1 MRKSKRPDR
10 VDHQR
15 AAQLLREQW
24 KTVIGAEKSKPGISF
39 IDDENLREAIARS
52 INHRQVSYR
61 YCLPIQLLGKLTN
74 SRVDS
79 RSLQRG
85 ADDSDPSAWDTR
97 SLGSKVI
104 APFVKE
110 QESVLGTSGDPYVG
124 NPMRIPRMER
134 DDKTKSDVAGWDLLL
149 DVLDVVEKRQNARF
163 TQNVFRQVLLE
174 IYRRQQTLRF
184 SYPVPPRVSLGSTL
198 SISERFL
205 SEKSGGDRALAL
217 AGALFDVIGNHFGLF
232 AQVNR
237 ARINAS
243 DEAIGQVADL
253 ECVDKTEKVVLVV
266 EVKDR
271 ALTLADVEGTIT
283 KTRNREIQEVFFT
296 APKIHG
302 ADADKISAR
311 LDTAFAAGQ
320 SFYVF
325 DFFGL
330 ARAIL
335 ALGGNAMRRLFLQK
349 VGEHLVGTLSQVIGK
364 LGSGCSSHSKRKRR
378 LYPIRSHGQRR

>member
-1 MRKSKRPDR
+1 MPKSKRPDR

-15 AAQLLREQW
+15 AAKLLRAQW
-24 KTVIGAEKSKPGISF
+24 KAVVATAESKPTISF
-39 IDDENLREAIARS
+39 IDDASMREAIAKS
-52 INHRQVSYR
+52 INHSQVSYR

-74 SRVDS
+74 PRIDS
-79 RSLQRG
+79 RRLQRG
-85 ADDSDPSAWDTR
+85 AAESDPTAWDAR

-104 APFVKE
+104 APFIKE

-134 DDKTKSDVAGWDLLL
+134 DDKTKSDVPGWNRLL
-149 DVLDVVEKRQNARF
+149 DVLDAVEKRQNGRF

-184 SYPVPPRVSLGSTL
+184 SYPIPPRISLKDTL
-198 SISERFL
+198 SVSERFV

-217 AGALFDVIGNHFGLF
+217 VGALFDVIGSHFGLF

-253 ECVDKTEKVVLVV
+253 ECLDNAGKVVIAV

-271 ALTLADVEGTIT
+271 ALALTDVEGTIR
-283 KTRNREIQEVFFT
+283 KTRNRE
-296 APKIHG
+296 
-302 ADADKISAR
+302 
-311 LDTAFAAGQ
+311 
-320 SFYVF
+320 
-325 DFFGL
+325 
-330 ARAIL
+330 
-335 ALGGNAMRRLFLQK
+335 
-349 VGEHLVGTLSQVIGK
+349 
-364 LGSGCSSHSKRKRR
+364 
-378 LYPIRSHGQRR
+378 

>member
-1 MRKSKRPDR
+1 MPKSKRPDR

-15 AAQLLREQW
+15 AARLLRDEW
-24 KTVIGAEKSKPGISF
+24 KTVAAAGESKRTVSF
-39 IDDENLREAIARS
+39 VDDANLCEAIATS
-52 INHRQVSYR
+52 INHSQVSYR

-74 SRVDS
+74 PRIDS
-79 RSLQRG
+79 RRLQRG
-85 ADDSDPSAWDTR
+85 AAESDPTAWDAR

-104 APFVKE
+104 APFIKE

-134 DDKTKSDVAGWDLLL
+134 DDKTKSDVPGWNRLL
-149 DVLDVVEKRQNARF
+149 DVLDAVEKRQNGRF

-184 SYPVPPRVSLGSTL
+184 SYPIPPRVSLDDAL
-198 SISERFL
+198 EISGRFL
-205 SEKSGGDRALAL
+205 SERSGGDRALAL

-243 DEAIGQVADL
+243 DDAIGQVADL
-253 ECVDKTEKVVLVV
+253 ECVDQTGKIVLAV

-271 ALTLADVEGTIT
+271 ALTLADVEGTIA
-283 KTRNREIQEVFFT
+283 KTRKREIQEVFFT
-296 APKIHG
+296 APRITS
-302 ADADKISAR
+302 ADAEKIKSR
-311 LDTAFAAGQ
+311 LSTAFSAGQ

-325 DFFGL
+325 DFFSL
-330 ARAIL
+330 ARAVL

-349 VGEHLVGTLSQVIGK
+349 VGDHLDTWTTQP
-364 LGSGCSSHSKRKRR
+364 SHRQAWKQ
-378 LYPIRSHGQRR
+378 LLEAL

>member
-1 MRKSKRPDR
+1 MPKSKRTDR
-10 VDHQR
+10 IDHQR
-15 AAQLLREQW
+15 AAQLLRGQW
-24 KTVIGAEKSKPGISF
+24 QAVAAAAESKPAISF
-39 IDDENLREAIARS
+39 IEDASLREAIARS
-52 INHRQVSYR
+52 INHSQVSYR

-74 SRVDS
+74 SRVDC

-85 ADDSDPSAWDTR
+85 ADDADPSVWDAR

-104 APFVKE
+104 APFIKE

-134 DDKTKSDVAGWDLLL
+134 DDKTKSDIPGWNRLL
-149 DVLDVVEKRQNARF
+149 DVLDTVEKRQNARF

-184 SYPVPPRVSLGSTL
+184 SYPVPPRVSLGNAI
-198 SISERFL
+198 SIAERFL
-205 SEKSGGDRALAL
+205 SERSGGDRALAL

-253 ECVDKTEKVVLVV
+253 ECVDNSGKVVLAV

-271 ALTLADVEGTIT
+271 ALTLADVEGTIA

-296 APKIHG
+296 APKIDA
-302 ADADKISAR
+302 ADADKIDSR
-311 LDTAFAAGQ
+311 LNTAFAAGQ
-320 SFYVF
+320 SFYIF
-325 DFFGL
+325 DFFNL
-330 ARAIL
+330 ARAVL
-335 ALGGNAMRRLFLQK
+335 ALGGSAMRRLFLQK
-349 VGEHLVGTLSQVIGK
+349 VGEHLDTWNTQP
-364 LGSGCSSHSKRKRR
+364 SHRQAWKR
-378 LYPIRSHGQRR
+378 LLESL

>member
-1 MRKSKRPDR
+1 MPKSKRPDR

-15 AAQLLREQW
+15 AAQLLREHW
-24 KTVIGAEKSKPGISF
+24 KAVVGAAESKPAIAF
-39 IDDENLREAIARS
+39 IEDENLRQAIAKS
-52 INHRQVSYR
+52 INHKQVSYR

-74 SRVDS
+74 PRVDS

-85 ADDSDPSAWDTR
+85 VDDADLSAWDAR

-104 APFVKE
+104 APFMKE

-124 NPMRIPRMER
+124 NPMRIPLMQR
-134 DDKTKSDVAGWDLLL
+134 DDKTKSDVTGWNRLL
-149 DVLDVVEKRQNARF
+149 DVLDPVEKRQSARF
-163 TQNVFRQVLLE
+163 TQNAFRQVLLE
-174 IYRRQQTLRF
+174 IYKRQQTLRF
-184 SYPVPPRVSLGSTL
+184 SYPVPPRVSLKDTL

-205 SEKSGGDRALAL
+205 AEKSGGDRALAL

-253 ECVDKTEKVVLVV
+253 ECIDKTGRVVLAV

-296 APKIHG
+296 APKVNA
-302 ADADKISAR
+302 ADADKINTR

-330 ARAIL
+330 ARSVL

-349 VGEHLVGTLSQVIGK
+349 VGEHLDNWITQP
-364 LGSGCSSHSKRKRR
+364 SHRQAWQR
-378 LYPIRSHGQRR
+378 LLESL

>member
-1 MRKSKRPDR
+1 MPRRRRLDR
-10 VDHQR
+10 VDHKR
-15 AAQLLREQW
+15 AAQILRAQW
-24 KTVIGAEKSKPGISF
+24 KAVVGIAESKSAVSF
-39 IDDENLREAIARS
+39 VDDASLRAAITKS
-52 INHRQVSYR
+52 TNHSQVSYR

-74 SRVDS
+74 SNIDS

-85 ADDSDPSAWDTR
+85 ANESDSAAWDAR
-97 SLGSKVI
+97 SLGAKVI

-134 DDKTKSDVAGWDLLL
+134 DDKTKSDVAGWNRLL
-149 DVLDVVEKRQNARF
+149 DVLDAVEKRKDARF

-184 SYPVPPRVSLGSTL
+184 TYPVPPRISLKDTL
-198 SISERFL
+198 SVSERFV

-217 AGALFDVIGNHFGLF
+217 VGALFDVIGSHFGLF

-253 ECVDKTEKVVLVV
+253 ECLDNAGKVVIAV

-271 ALTLADVEGTIT
+271 ALALTDVEGTIR

-296 APKIHG
+296 APKIHA
-302 ADADKISAR
+302 ADADKINSR
-311 LDTAFAAGQ
+311 LNTAFATGQ

-325 DFFGL
+325 DFFVL
-330 ARAIL
+330 AQAVL
-335 ALGGNAMRRLFLQK
+335 ALGGNAIRRGFLQE
-349 VGEHLVGTLSQVIGK
+349 VGEHLDTWNTQP
-364 LGSGCSSHSKRKRR
+364 SHRQAWQR
-378 LYPIRSHGQRR
+378 LLASL

>member
-1 MRKSKRPDR
+1 MPKSKRPDR

-24 KTVIGAEKSKPGISF
+24 KAVAGAAESKPNIAF
-39 IDDENLREAIARS
+39 IDDENLREAIAKS
-52 INHRQVSYR
+52 INHKQVSYR

-79 RSLQRG
+79 RCLQRG
-85 ADDSDPSAWDTR
+85 VDDADPSAWDAR

-104 APFVKE
+104 APFIKE

-134 DDKTKSDVAGWDLLL
+134 DDKTKSDVAGWNRLLN
-149 DVLDVVEKRQNARF
+149 VLDAVEKRQNARF
-163 TQNVFRQVLLE
+163 TQNVFRQVLLD
-174 IYRRQQTLRF
+174 IYKRQQTLRF
-184 SYPVPPRVSLGSTL
+184 SYPVPPRVSLKDTL

-205 SEKSGGDRALAL
+205 VEKSGGDRALAL

-253 ECVDKTEKVVLVV
+253 ECIDKAGKVVLAV

-271 ALTLADVEGTIT
+271 ALTFADVEGTIT

-296 APKIHG
+296 APKVST
-302 ADADKISAR
+302 ADVDKIQAR

-325 DFFGL
+325 DFFSL
-330 ARAIL
+330 ARAVL

-349 VGEHLVGTLSQVIGK
+349 IGEHLDTWITQP
-364 LGSGCSSHSKRKRR
+364 SHRQAW
-378 LYPIRSHGQRR
+378 QRALQSL

>member
-1 MRKSKRPDR
+1 MPKSKRLDR

-15 AAQLLREQW
+15 AAKLLREQW
-24 KTVIGAEKSKPGISF
+24 KAVVAVAESKPTISF
-39 IDDENLREAIARS
+39 IDDASLREAVAKS
-52 INHRQVSYR
+52 INHSQVSYR

-74 SRVDS
+74 PHIDS
-79 RSLQRG
+79 RRLQRG
-85 ADDSDPSAWDTR
+85 ADDSATAWDAR

-124 NPMRIPRMER
+124 NPMRIPKMER
-134 DDKTKSDVAGWDLLL
+134 YDKTKSDVPGWNRLL
-149 DVLDVVEKRQNARF
+149 DVLDAVEKRRDARF
-163 TQNVFRQVLLE
+163 TQSVFRQVLLE

-184 SYPVPPRVSLGSTL
+184 SYPVPPRISLDDILG
-198 SISERFL
+198 ISERFI
-205 SEKSGGDRALAL
+205 SERSGGDRALAL

-232 AQVNR
+232 AEVNR

-253 ECVDKTEKVVLVV
+253 ECVDGTGKIVLAV

-271 ALTLADVEGTIT
+271 ALTLADVEGTIM

-296 APKIHG
+296 APKVNST
-302 ADADKISAR
+302 DADKIKVR
-311 LDTAFAAGQ
+311 LNSAFAAGQ

-325 DFFGL
+325 DFFSL
-330 ARAIL
+330 ARAVL

-349 VGEHLVGTLSQVIGK
+349 VGDHLDTWATQP
-364 LGSGCSSHSKRKRR
+364 SHRQAWKR
-378 LYPIRSHGQRR
+378 LLESL